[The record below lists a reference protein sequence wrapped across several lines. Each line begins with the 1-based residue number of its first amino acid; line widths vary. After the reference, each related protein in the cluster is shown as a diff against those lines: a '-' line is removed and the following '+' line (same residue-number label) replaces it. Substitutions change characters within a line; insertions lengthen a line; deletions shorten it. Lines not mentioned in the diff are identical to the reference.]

1 MGCVVTT
8 RQLACKGKLR
18 LQNAVTK
25 LQEIKMNKIKDWI
38 NRFSKQDGIYLTKE
52 KLIQE
57 IRKTSKSSF
66 PIEYKSGTGLLIV
79 AIPVPTNFQI

>member
-25 LQEIKMNKIKDWI
+25 LQEIIMNSIKEWI
-38 NRFSKQDGIYLTKE
+38 TRLTKQEGSYLTKE
-52 KLIQE
+52 RLMQE
-57 IRKTSKSSF
+57 IRKSNKSSL
-66 PIEYKSGTGLLIV
+66 PVEYEAGSGLIIV
-79 AIPVPTNFQI
+79 AIPVHTNFRI